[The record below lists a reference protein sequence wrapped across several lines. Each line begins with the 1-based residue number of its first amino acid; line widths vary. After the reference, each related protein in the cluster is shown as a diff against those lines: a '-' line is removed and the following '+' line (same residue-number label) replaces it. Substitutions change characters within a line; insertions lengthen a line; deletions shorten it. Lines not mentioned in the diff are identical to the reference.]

1 MPDFIPGLQLS
12 EAFYHEAVKP
22 LLDEHFPDLV
32 YAAALVG
39 SGSEVL
45 GYDTAMSTD
54 HHWGPRL
61 LLFLS
66 DRDYESQ
73 RDNVHDVIS
82 RRLPYTFRGYSTH
95 FTPPNPDDNGV
106 QLLQA
111 VSSGPVNHRVETLTL
126 REWLRNML
134 DFELDSTIE
143 TADWLTFPQQRL
155 LEITRGAVYHDGVA
169 LEAVRARFTF
179 YPREV
184 WLYLLAAG
192 WARIGQEEPFVGR
205 TGEVGDEAGS
215 QVITARLCR
224 DVMRLACLMERQ
236 YAPYPK
242 WFGTACARLACAP
255 RLLPLLREAMLAP
268 TWRER
273 EQQLSQ
279 AYETLAQMHNALGLT
294 EPLPA
299 TVSAFHGRPYQVI
312 HGETFA
318 AALQAAIEDNTLRRL
333 PLIGSVDQFSDST
346 DLLENVSRRHHLKAL
361 YQKA

>member
-1 MPDFIPGLQLS
+1 MPDFIPGLKLA
-12 EAFYHEAVKP
+12 ELFYHEAVRP
-22 LLDEHFPDLV
+22 LLDRHFPDLA

-45 GYDTAMSTD
+45 AYDTAMSTD

-73 RDNVHDVIS
+73 RDNIHDVMS
-82 RRLPYTFRGYSTH
+82 RELPYTFRGYSTH

-111 VSSGPVNHRVETLTL
+111 VSDGPINHRVETLTL
-126 REWLRNML
+126 RQFIRNAV
-134 DFELDSTIE
+134 DFDLDSAIE
-143 TADWLTFPQQRL
+143 AADWLTFPQQRL
-155 LEITRGAVYHDGVA
+155 LEITRGAVYHDGLG
-169 LEAVRARFTF
+169 LEAVRARFAF

-205 TGEVGDEAGS
+205 TGDVGDEAGS
-215 QVITARLCR
+215 QVITARLGR
-224 DVMRLACLMERQ
+224 DVMRLAFLMERQ

-242 WFGTACARLACAP
+242 WFGTAFSRLTCAP
-255 RLLPLLREAMLAP
+255 RLLPPLRGAMFAP

-273 EQQLSQ
+273 EQLLSQ
-279 AYETLAQMHNALGLT
+279 AYETLAQMHNALHLT

-299 TVSAFHGRPYQVI
+299 TVSTFHGRPYQVI

-318 AALQAAIEDNTLRRL
+318 AALQAAIEDDTLRRL

-346 DLLENVSRRHHLKAL
+346 DLLENVSLRHRLKAL
-361 YQKA
+361 YQTA